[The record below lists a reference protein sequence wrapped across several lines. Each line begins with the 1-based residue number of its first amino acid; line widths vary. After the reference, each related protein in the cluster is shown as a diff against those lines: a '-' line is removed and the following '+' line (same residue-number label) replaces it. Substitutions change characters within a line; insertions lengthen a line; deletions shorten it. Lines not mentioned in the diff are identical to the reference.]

1 MLQLARPAEPLA
13 KLPVFHHHALC
24 CCGCPVLCFI
34 LQAEARLSTQRAAV
48 EEAEAVVQEA
58 LRRLREAE
66 VRGAQAALCMIG
78 KILILSEGH
87 GSISWPV
94 TVCIAMLGPQQCCP
108 EQSTLSSPH

>member
-1 MLQLARPAEPLA
+1 MTVVWVHTPANCAPGHAAAGTPAAEPLA

-24 CCGCPVLCFI
+24 CCGCSVLCFI

-48 EEAEAVVQEA
+48 QEAEAAVQEA

-78 KILILSEGH
+78 KILILR
-87 GSISWPV
+87 
-94 TVCIAMLGPQQCCP
+94 
-108 EQSTLSSPH
+108 